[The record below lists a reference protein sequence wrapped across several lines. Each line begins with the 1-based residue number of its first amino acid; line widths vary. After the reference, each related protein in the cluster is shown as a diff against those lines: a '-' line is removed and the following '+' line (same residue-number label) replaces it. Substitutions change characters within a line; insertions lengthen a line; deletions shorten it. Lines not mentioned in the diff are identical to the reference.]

1 MATVSSGIA
10 IFEADQTRFAQ
21 RSGGRAAKPND
32 VNADPSVCKA
42 TEISTSGTVK
52 SKIVQSIRSWI
63 STSQSIEELSVAVL
77 IQEVEPII

>member
-1 MATVSSGIA
+1 MARVSSGIA

-21 RSGGRAAKPND
+21 RSGGGAAKPND

-42 TEISTSGTVK
+42 TEPRTSGTVK

-63 STSQSIEELSVAVL
+63 STSQSMELLSVTVL
-77 IQEVEPII
+77 IKQK